1 MGKTDVAQG
10 PVDVTVMQQQVQ
22 RDIDR
27 LNKERQVT
35 VEMMNTPMDAPILA
49 MRRSEWRALSPEAQA
64 KLMQIT
70 GAIHPDELRRRA
82 QAAEDLRKT
91 PLVHNAKL
99 TGCPQAQPEGSPR

>member
-1 MGKTDVAQG
+1 MSENGVSAG
-10 PVDVTVMQQQVQ
+10 PLDLLVMQQQVQ
-22 RDIDR
+22 RDIER

-35 VEMMNTPMDAPILA
+35 PEMMNTPMDAPILS

-82 QAAEDLRKT
+82 QAAEDLRQT
-91 PLVHNAKL
+91 PLAHN
-99 TGCPQAQPEGSPR
+99 